1 MMLLPFVLREKENKT
16 QNNKNQETK
25 KSKHQPRHNNMN
37 SGLTGRYLAKDHLF
51 DLFCSVQVRSSM
63 REKQIKS
70 QKTKMVKNE
79 G

>member
-1 MMLLPFVLREKENKT
+1 MMLLPFVLREKENRHKT
-16 QNNKNQETK
+16 TKTKKQKNQNIN
-25 KSKHQPRHNNMN
+25 PRHDNMN

>member
-1 MMLLPFVLREKENKT
+1 MLLPFVLREKANRHKTTKNKK
-16 QNNKNQETK
+16 QK
-25 KSKHQPRHNNMN
+25 KSKHQPRHDNMN

-70 QKTKMVKNE
+70 QKTKMVRNE